1 MIIRQWA
8 SSRMCPNKDEFSE
21 IDPLRDPILITISNG
36 NKVEAQGIGTVR
48 VNLKTEEII
57 RI

>member
-1 MIIRQWA
+1 
-8 SSRMCPNKDEFSE
+8 MCPNKDEFSE